1 MKEKLEKEEKR
12 YFCDYFKP
20 ISDSA
25 LKSLLAIII
34 VIATIFA
41 ITYIA
46 LTVSMYE
53 YELDA
58 YPEDAYN
65 QLNEIADNLVI
76 EGVGI
81 NSEVLSKIDN
91 YDIKEQNGNI
101 IITYSVKNK
110 TNSFISPS
118 RVNMTLKLS
127 SDFHI
132 ISRNPDFSSEEDYSK
147 HIKSQIAL
155 ASFAIADSIALFL
168 FVICIILHFKSIKKK
183 KNDSENP

>member
-1 MKEKLEKEEKR
+1 MKEKVEKEEKR
-12 YFCDYFKP
+12 YFCDYFNFFTTSVVK
-20 ISDSA
+20 I
-25 LKSLLAIII
+25 LLAIII
-34 VIATIFA
+34 GIATIFA

-46 LTVSMYE
+46 LTVSMHE
-53 YELDA
+53 YKLDV
-58 YPEDAYN
+58 YPEDAYK

-81 NSEVLSKIDN
+81 NKEVAAKIDD
-91 YDIKEQNGNI
+91 YDKKEQNGNI
-101 IITYSVKNK
+101 IITYSVTNK

-132 ISRNPDFSSEEDYSK
+132 ISRNPDFSSDEDYSK
-147 HIKSQIAL
+147 YIKSQIAA